1 MCFLKLMANE
11 QSSAGSMQLDSGY
24 ERTNVVENHVYG
36 WSCRQF
42 QQDTRVSITIRKSLL
57 LFFPKFWELITLPAS
72 PIPTALHCYYVMR
85 NGLKTRKVMRAEIH

>member
-42 QQDTRVSITIRKSLL
+42 QQDTSL
-57 LFFPKFWELITLPAS
+57 K
-72 PIPTALHCYYVMR
+72 
-85 NGLKTRKVMRAEIH
+85 G